1 MNPIIEEL
9 KQRGMW
15 NASFGNVE
23 DLIKPGAKVYCG
35 TDPTNPPDGSKA
47 SLHVGHLM
55 MFTTARLLQSMGL
68 QPIILVGTATCSLG
82 DPSGKDAE
90 RGMMT
95 MERVMENSKAISDQ
109 VMRLLDFSNDSE
121 NHAIMVNNY
130 EWMKNISFLNF
141 EREVGKYI
149 SVNNMLTK
157 ESVKRRIEREGCGI

>member
-82 DPSGKDAE
+82 DPSGKDAPLLP
-90 RGMMT
+90 RAA
-95 MERVMENSKAISDQ
+95 RNPAAPACRRRPCSAAPWQSCAKPPFDQ
-109 VMRLLDFSNDSE
+109 LRQQ
-121 NHAIMVNNY
+121 
-130 EWMKNISFLNF
+130 
-141 EREVGKYI
+141 GQ
-149 SVNNMLTK
+149 
-157 ESVKRRIEREGCGI
+157 